1 MDLTERKKRILR
13 AIIESYI
20 QSAEPVGS
28 KAIAASIDME
38 VSSATIRNEMA
49 DLEAMGLLEKPHT
62 SAGRIPSPK
71 GYRLYVNEL
80 MEEHKLSLQETQRI
94 NQALAMRMREL
105 DRVLDQ
111 AGRVV
116 SQLTNYPSFA
126 LSSGLSRMTI
136 RRFDLLMVERN
147 AFIIVVM
154 TDTDIVRNRLIRLP
168 SDLTEAQLQ
177 MLNTLLNTTFTG
189 LTLEEITPE
198 LMRVAQH
205 AAGEAYG
212 LISLVVSFA
221 MEVLESLEQRTVHT
235 SGLAH
240 LLELPEYR
248 SLERAQPLMSYLSE
262 DADPARFPVPKDDP
276 MKILIGPENVADALK
291 DTSVVVASYDIGDG
305 MRGVIGVVGPTR
317 MDYAKI
323 TARLSYLAE
332 GLSRLFGQ
340 GELPQGRDDE
350 NEEMNASQAQEGQKA
365 GGRDP
370 GRADRAGRPHRGDGG
385 RGSQP
390 PAGGAGGPQEEPL
403 RPGGQISPPGR

>member
-28 KAIAASIDME
+28 KTIAASIGME

-49 DLEAMGLLEKPHT
+49 DLESMGLLEKPHT

-80 MEEHKLSLQETQRI
+80 MEEHKLSLQETERI
-94 NQALAMRMREL
+94 NQALHMKMREL
-105 DRVLDQ
+105 DRILDE

-116 SQLTNYPSFA
+116 SQLTNYPAFA
-126 LSSGLSRMTI
+126 LSSGMRQATI
-136 RRFDLLMVERN
+136 RRFDLLMVEHN

-154 TDTDIVRNRLIRLP
+154 TDTNIVRNRLIRLP

-189 LTLEEITPE
+189 LPLEEITPE

-205 AAGEAYG
+205 AAGDAYG

-221 MEVLESLEQRTVHT
+221 MEVLESLEQRRVHT
-235 SGLAH
+235 SGLTH

-248 SLERAQPLMSYLSE
+248 SLDRAQTLMSYLSE
-262 DADPARFPVPKDDP
+262 DADPARFPVPKDDS

-291 DTSVVVASYDIGDG
+291 DTSVVVARYDIGDG
-305 MRGVIGVVGPTR
+305 MQGVIGVVGPTR

-340 GELPQGRDDE
+340 GELPTGRDDE
-350 NEEMNASQAQEGQKA
+350 K
-365 GGRDP
+365 
-370 GRADRAGRPHRGDGG
+370 
-385 RGSQP
+385 
-390 PAGGAGGPQEEPL
+390 
-403 RPGGQISPPGR
+403 

>member
-240 LLELPEYR
+240 LLELPGVPLTWAGATADELPLPGRRPCPLPR
-248 SLERAQPLMSYLSE
+248 SHGRS
-262 DADPARFPVPKDDP
+262 
-276 MKILIGPENVADALK
+276 
-291 DTSVVVASYDIGDG
+291 
-305 MRGVIGVVGPTR
+305 MRSSSAGKRGR
-317 MDYAKI
+317 
-323 TARLSYLAE
+323 RAE
-332 GLSRLFGQ
+332 GHQR
-340 GELPQGRDDE
+340 
-350 NEEMNASQAQEGQKA
+350 
-365 GGRDP
+365 GGRQL
-370 GRADRAGRPHRGDGG
+370 RHRRRHAGCHRRGWAHPDGLRQDNRPPVLSG
-385 RGSQP
+385 RGP
-390 PAGGAGGPQEEPL
+390 LPAVWTG
-403 RPGGQISPPGR
+403 